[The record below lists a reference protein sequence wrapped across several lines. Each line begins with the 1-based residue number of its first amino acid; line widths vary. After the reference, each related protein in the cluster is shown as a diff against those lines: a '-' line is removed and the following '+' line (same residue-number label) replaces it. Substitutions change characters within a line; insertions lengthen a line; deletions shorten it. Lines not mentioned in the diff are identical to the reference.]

1 MRLHGAARLLAHIV
15 GACDGH
21 DVVRDE
27 LLHRADHDL
36 GQQLV
41 LGSHVFIEARAADTD
56 GGSD

>member
-1 MRLHGAARLLAHIV
+1 MRLHRAARLLPYIV
-15 GACDGH
+15 GACDGR

-36 GQQLV
+36 GRQLV